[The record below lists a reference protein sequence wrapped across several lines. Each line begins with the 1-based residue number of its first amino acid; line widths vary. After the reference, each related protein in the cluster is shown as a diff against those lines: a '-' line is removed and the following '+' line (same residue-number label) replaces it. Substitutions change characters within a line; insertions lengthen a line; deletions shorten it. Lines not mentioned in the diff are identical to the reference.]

1 MNYLAHLFLA
11 EDSAD
16 SILGNFLGDFVKGP
30 LEDGYRSEI
39 IKGIITH
46 RKVDSFTDS
55 HERVLSSKKLI
66 SQGRRRFAGIIVDMS
81 FDHFLARNWNDYSSL
96 NLNVFIKKAY
106 DLLERYKNILPQ
118 KLQSVIPRIIG
129 EDWLGSYRNI
139 DGIGAALNKISRRFK
154 RENNLAGAV
163 EELVSNYEV
172 LEENFRVFFPELIV
186 YVEDYRKITY
196 KPNPF
201 SSSLDPLIKTDC

>member
-16 SILGNFLGDFVKGP
+16 SIVGNFLGDFVKGP
-30 LEDGYRSEI
+30 LDHGYSSEI

-66 SQGRRRFAGIIVDMS
+66 TQSRRRFAGIIVDVS
-81 FDHFLARNWNDYSSL
+81 FDHFLAKNWSDYSNL
-96 NLNVFIKKAY
+96 ELNVFIRRVY
-106 DLLERYKNILPQ
+106 DLLEQYKDILPE
-118 KLQSVIPRIIG
+118 KLQSVIPKIIG

-139 DGIGAALNKISRRFK
+139 DAVGIALNKISRRLK
-154 RENNLAGAV
+154 RDNSLAGAV
-163 EELVSNYEV
+163 EELISNYKV
-172 LEENFRVFFPELIV
+172 LEENFRVFFPDLIAF
-186 YVEDYRKITY
+186 VEGYRK
-196 KPNPF
+196 N
-201 SSSLDPLIKTDC
+201 C

>member
-16 SILGNFLGDFVKGP
+16 SILGNFMGDFVKGQ
-30 LEDGYRSEI
+30 LAGGYSSGI
-39 IKGIITH
+39 IRGIITH

-55 HERVLSSKKLI
+55 HERVLSSKRLI
-66 SQGRRRFAGIIVDMS
+66 SPGRRRFAGIIVDVG
-81 FDHFLARNWNDYSSL
+81 FDHFLARNWSDYSSSE
-96 NLNVFIKKAY
+96 LNVFIKKAY
-106 DLLERYKNILPQ
+106 DLLERYRNILPE
-118 KLQSVIPRIIG
+118 KLRTVIPRIIG

-139 DGIGAALNKISRRFK
+139 DAVGVVLNKISKRLK

-172 LEENFRVFFPELIV
+172 LEENFRAFFPELIV
-186 YVEDYRKITY
+186 YVENCRK
-196 KPNPF
+196 N
-201 SSSLDPLIKTDC
+201 DV